1 MPDSVA
7 TSGPYALRAEISN
20 LYPPVAITDDSAVG
34 FSNVVTDSSFFS
46 PPPGKPST
54 RAALLFF
61 EREPQTHVWS
71 HVLTVPPPYLF
82 DFRHVAMSKDIC
94 VVTLGPMVG
103 VLNNLYDWKYTI
115 YKKNAVSGVWQ
126 FLISYD
132 QPNTVNMLGCSVNE
146 NGAISLSI
154 QGFT

>member
-1 MPDSVA
+1 
-7 TSGPYALRAEISN
+7 
-20 LYPPVAITDDSAVG
+20 
-34 FSNVVTDSSFFS
+34 
-46 PPPGKPST
+46 
-54 RAALLFF
+54 
-61 EREPQTHVWS
+61 
-71 HVLTVPPPYLF
+71 
-82 DFRHVAMSKDIC
+82 MSKDIC